1 MLEVI
6 KSITMKRDE
15 LFDISNLIFRELAEE
30 LTSEERRRLEAWLG
44 SSERNRTLYEHIC
57 SEKVMREKIREYR
70 ESDVQAAFEAFLA
83 RKERIGRGR
92 RLVRYV
98 SRSAAVLVLPL
109 VLAVWY
115 WAKDDEVLP
124 TRTET
129 VADLTADVV
138 KNRPILTLSS
148 GRQMVVGDS
157 SLSIAEGGGVR
168 IQVDGNGMMSY
179 NASDSSDVTD
189 VYNTMRTPVQ
199 CDFVFTLEDGT
210 RVWLNADSKL
220 RYPSFFDG
228 GRREVELEGEAYFD
242 VARDT
247 TRPFI
252 VRTGQSVIQVFGTEF
267 NVKAYPDE
275 REERTT
281 LVEGSVGLRHAGKV
295 YMLRPN
301 DQAVVE
307 EGREVR
313 LTRVDARKEGLWRTG
328 MFVFERETLESL
340 MGELARWYNVTVFYT
355 NERLKTLHFSGE
367 LDRYEDIGRI
377 LHMVGLTTDVT
388 FSLQG
393 RTVIVSSGGE

>member
-1 MLEVI
+1 MRKDDLYL
-6 KSITMKRDE
+6 KSVRAGKSLGRY
-15 LFDISNLIFRELAEE
+15 LVGRSRAEE
-30 LTSEERRRLEAWLG
+30 EREAESWKSGHGEEMARMVSSENIRKYVEWRKGVRTKEEWRKWNRRRRGRKMKVWFQVAACLMVVIGGVGLWNRAGKQPQAEESGNVEAG
-44 SSERNRTLYEHIC
+44 RMKATLY
-57 SEKVMREKIREYR
+57 
-70 ESDVQAAFEAFLA
+70 AN
-83 RKERIGRGR
+83 GRTIEFGDS
-92 RLVRYV
+92 V
-98 SRSAAVLVLPL
+98 P
-109 VLAVWY
+109 
-115 WAKDDEVLP
+115 EVLRP
-124 TRTET
+124 DSTLLFSHRVLRHMGAKEKGTLPERLLLSVPRGGEFET
-129 VADLTADVV
+129 V
-138 KNRPILTLSS
+138 
-148 GRQMVVGDS
+148 
-157 SLSIAEGGGVR
+157 
-168 IQVDGNGMMSY
+168 
-179 NASDSSDVTD
+179 
-189 VYNTMRTPVQ
+189 
-199 CDFVFTLEDGT
+199 LEDGT

>member
-1 MLEVI
+1 MRKDDLYL
-6 KSITMKRDE
+6 KSVRAGKSLGRY
-15 LFDISNLIFRELAEE
+15 LVGRSRAEE
-30 LTSEERRRLEAWLG
+30 EREAESWKSGHGEEMARMVSSENIRKYVEWRKGVRTKEEWRKWNRRRRGRKMKVWFQVAACLMVVIGGVGLWNRAGKQPQAEESGNVEAG
-44 SSERNRTLYEHIC
+44 RMKATLY
-57 SEKVMREKIREYR
+57 
-70 ESDVQAAFEAFLA
+70 AN
-83 RKERIGRGR
+83 GRTIEFGDS
-92 RLVRYV
+92 V
-98 SRSAAVLVLPL
+98 P
-109 VLAVWY
+109 
-115 WAKDDEVLP
+115 EVLRP
-124 TRTET
+124 DSTLLFSQRVLRHMGAKEKGTSPDRPSSPVPRGGEFET
-129 VADLTADVV
+129 V
-138 KNRPILTLSS
+138 
-148 GRQMVVGDS
+148 
-157 SLSIAEGGGVR
+157 
-168 IQVDGNGMMSY
+168 
-179 NASDSSDVTD
+179 
-189 VYNTMRTPVQ
+189 
-199 CDFVFTLEDGT
+199 LEDGT

>member
-1 MLEVI
+1 MRKDDLYL
-6 KSITMKRDE
+6 KSVRAGKSLGRY
-15 LFDISNLIFRELAEE
+15 LVGKSRAEE
-30 LTSEERRRLEAWLG
+30 EREAESWKSGHGEEMARMVSSENIRKYVEWRRGVRTKEEWRKWNRRRRGRKMMVWFQVAACLMVVIGGVGLWNRAGKQPQAEESGNVEAG
-44 SSERNRTLYEHIC
+44 RMKATLY
-57 SEKVMREKIREYR
+57 
-70 ESDVQAAFEAFLA
+70 AN
-83 RKERIGRGR
+83 GRTIEFGDS
-92 RLVRYV
+92 V
-98 SRSAAVLVLPL
+98 P
-109 VLAVWY
+109 
-115 WAKDDEVLP
+115 EVLWP
-124 TRTET
+124 DSTLLFSHRVLRHMGAKEKGTSPERLLLSVPRGGEFET
-129 VADLTADVV
+129 V
-138 KNRPILTLSS
+138 
-148 GRQMVVGDS
+148 
-157 SLSIAEGGGVR
+157 
-168 IQVDGNGMMSY
+168 
-179 NASDSSDVTD
+179 
-189 VYNTMRTPVQ
+189 
-199 CDFVFTLEDGT
+199 LEDGT

>member
-1 MLEVI
+1 MMVWFQVAACLMVVI
-6 KSITMKRDE
+6 GGVGLWNRAGKQPQ
-15 LFDISNLIFRELAEE
+15 AEE
-30 LTSEERRRLEAWLG
+30 SGNVEAG
-44 SSERNRTLYEHIC
+44 RMKATLY
-57 SEKVMREKIREYR
+57 
-70 ESDVQAAFEAFLA
+70 AN
-83 RKERIGRGR
+83 GRTIEFGDS
-92 RLVRYV
+92 V
-98 SRSAAVLVLPL
+98 P
-109 VLAVWY
+109 
-115 WAKDDEVLP
+115 EVLRP
-124 TRTET
+124 DSTLLFSQRVLRHMGAKEKGTSPERLLLSVPRGGEFET
-129 VADLTADVV
+129 V
-138 KNRPILTLSS
+138 
-148 GRQMVVGDS
+148 
-157 SLSIAEGGGVR
+157 
-168 IQVDGNGMMSY
+168 
-179 NASDSSDVTD
+179 
-189 VYNTMRTPVQ
+189 
-199 CDFVFTLEDGT
+199 LEDGT

-313 LTRVDARKEGLWRTG
+313 LTQVDARKEGLWRTG